1 MNKLITICGAALL
14 AIGCYPTQ
22 YSHIEKVDT
31 GYVLTKNQA
40 GFLRVHGEIW
50 KCTPKSDKAWDCHQ
64 SAQK

>member
-1 MNKLITICGAALL
+1 L

-64 SAQK
+64 SAEK